1 MRLQR
6 TCLGSGHPGHVM
18 VSVMALTEPRLTDF
32 PQLHYL
38 QSLLHSFTQSIT
50 GSFKANPQRVE
61 AASPIDYLK

>member
-1 MRLQR
+1 
-6 TCLGSGHPGHVM
+6 M